1 MTGSATSRRIR
12 QDKAT
17 AGIKLGATPVE
28 VRPDGYRVYEGI
40 ARWGN
45 VLAPY
50 PDLDPPRVEFC
61 PIEEVASPRALAS
74 AVGIPFTGG
83 PRRVDWDGGVT
94 LPADH
99 AADLITP
106 ETAGN
111 ATEGAV
117 LAMWRD
123 DTTSPPCV
131 RVRAIAHTK
140 ALIDLIE
147 NGAIELSLGYRCDE
161 DRTPGYFDGK
171 PYDLV
176 QRGHEYNHLNVVE
189 RARSRAPDGRP
200 ARLDSSDG
208 LDVLAAKSILDAA
221 VVRRIRS
228 GTLVPGPGPIVMS
241 SPLLPSVAITIPRA
255 KPSYPLNASST
266 TMRKTKTDK
275 TTAADSTATRTDAAP
290 EMSAEDAALLAQMSP
305 EAQAALGVAV
315 DDAALAEMAAEGDAP
330 AVETAVAAAAEDDA
344 AEMAGGETSGAAP
357 LAAVLAA
364 IEELKAR
371 VAAIE
376 GKTDA
381 ACAPKMD
388 MTAVPAAPMT
398 DAAKPNL
405 PADKKAPAAMKTDSL
420 LTDPAAIIAAT
431 QAAAVKSYND
441 AAAFVGVVRKDG
453 HSVNTTDE
461 AAGVMLGVIK
471 VHLPALVPMAEECIK
486 SGRTDSLSTLYGQ
499 AESIRRD
506 SLINSQADALAEAF
520 TAPAI
525 PGDGIFR
532 APASMKT
539 N

>member
-1 MTGSATSRRIR
+1 MVIR
-12 QDKAT
+12 QDKGA
-17 AGIKLGATPVE
+17 AGVTLGATPVE

-61 PIEEVASPRALAS
+61 PIDEVASPRALAS

-147 NGAIELSLGYRCDE
+147 SGAIELSLGYRCDE
-161 DRTPGYFDGK
+161 DRTPGFFDGK

-176 QRGHEYNHLNVVE
+176 QRGHEYNHLNVVGSD

-200 ARLDSSDG
+200 ARLD
-208 LDVLAAKSILDAA
+208 AADKS
-221 VVRRIRS
+221 
-228 GTLVPGPGPIVMS
+228 
-241 SPLLPSVAITIPRA
+241 RA
-255 KPSYPLNASST
+255 KPSYPPHASST
-266 TMRKTKTDK
+266 MRTKKKPDDK
-275 TTAADSTATRTDAAP
+275 PAADNAAPVTRTDAGP

-305 EAQAALGVAV
+305 GAQAALGVAV
-315 DDAALAEMAAEGDAP
+315 DEAALNAEAEVEGETPTEEASEGAEGEAAE
-330 AVETAVAAAAEDDA
+330 EAAALGLGAEESDA
-344 AEMAGGETSGAAP
+344 KP
-357 LAAVLAA
+357 IAAVLAA
-364 IEELKAR
+364 LAKMDAR
-371 VAAIE
+371 ISALEGAAAP
-376 GKTDA
+376 KTDEA
-381 ACAPKMD
+381 AALPM
-388 MTAVPAAPMT
+388 PMT
-398 DAAKPNL
+398 DAAAPKPNL
-405 PADKKAPAAMKTDSL
+405 PAAAKKAPAAMSTKTDSL
-420 LTDPAAIIAAT
+420 LTDPAAIIAAAKE
-431 QAAAVKSYND
+431 AATKTFND
-441 AAAFVGVVRKDG
+441 AASFVGVVRKDG
-453 HSVNTTDE
+453 HAANTTDE

-471 VHLPALVPMAEECIK
+471 AHLPALVPMAEECIK

-506 SLINSQADALAEAF
+506 SLIASQADALAEAF
-520 TAPAI
+520 NAPAL

-532 APASMKT
+532 APAGMKT

>member
-1 MTGSATSRRIR
+1 MVIR
-12 QDKAT
+12 QDKGA
-17 AGIKLGATPVE
+17 AGVTLGATPVE

-61 PIEEVASPRALAS
+61 PIDEVASPRALAS

-147 NGAIELSLGYRCDE
+147 SGAIELSLGYRCDE
-161 DRTPGYFDGK
+161 DRTPGFFEGK

-200 ARLDSSDG
+200 ARLDSK
-208 LDVLAAKSILDAA
+208 AAKSR
-221 VVRRIRS
+221 V
-228 GTLVPGPGPIVMS
+228 
-241 SPLLPSVAITIPRA
+241 
-255 KPSYPLNASST
+255 KPSYPPHASST
-266 TMRKTKTDK
+266 TMRTKKKPDDK
-275 TTAADSTATRTDAAP
+275 KPADATNTPATARTDAAP

-315 DDAALAEMAAEGDAP
+315 DDAAMNAEAEVEGETPAEDAAEGAEGE
-330 AVETAVAAAAEDDA
+330 AAEEAAALGLGAEESDA
-344 AEMAGGETSGAAP
+344 KP
-357 LAAVLAA
+357 IAAVLEALAKMDARIAA
-364 IEELKAR
+364 L
-371 VAAIE
+371 E

-381 ACAPKMD
+381 ACAPMAD
-388 MTAVPAAPMT
+388 AAPMPTPAAAPMT
-398 DAAKPNL
+398 DAKPTL
-405 PADKKAPAAMKTDSL
+405 PAAAKKAATPMSTKTDSL
-420 LTDPAAIIAAT
+420 LTDPAAIIAAAKE
-431 QAAAVKSYND
+431 AATKTFND
-441 AAAFVGVVRKDG
+441 AASFVGVVRKDG
-453 HSVNTTDE
+453 HAANTTDE

-471 VHLPALVPMAEECIK
+471 AHLPSLVPMAEECIK

-499 AESIRRD
+499 AELIRRD
-506 SLINSQADALAEAF
+506 SLIASQADALAEAF
-520 TAPAI
+520 TAPAV

-532 APASMKT
+532 APASMTKT

>member
-1 MTGSATSRRIR
+1 MTGAATPRRVR

-61 PIEEVASPRALAS
+61 PIDEVASPRALAS

-123 DTTSPPCV
+123 DTSSPPCV

-147 NGAIELSLGYRCDE
+147 SGAIELSLGYRCDE
-161 DRTPGYFDGK
+161 DRTPGFFEGK

-200 ARLDSSDG
+200 ARLDSK
-208 LDVLAAKSILDAA
+208 AAKSR
-221 VVRRIRS
+221 V
-228 GTLVPGPGPIVMS
+228 
-241 SPLLPSVAITIPRA
+241 
-255 KPSYPLNASST
+255 KPSYPPHASST
-266 TMRKTKTDK
+266 TMRTKKKPDDK
-275 TTAADSTATRTDAAP
+275 KPADATNTPATARTDAGP

-315 DDAALAEMAAEGDAP
+315 DDAALSAEAEVEGETPVEEAAEGAEGE
-330 AVETAVAAAAEDDA
+330 AAEETAALGLGAEESDA
-344 AEMAGGETSGAAP
+344 KP
-357 LAAVLAA
+357 IAAVLAA
-364 IEELKAR
+364 LAKMDAR
-371 VAAIE
+371 IAALE
-376 GKTDA
+376 GAAAPKTDEA
-381 ACAPKMD
+381 A
-388 MTAVPAAPMT
+388 AVMPMT
-398 DAAKPNL
+398 DAAAAPKPNL
-405 PADKKAPAAMKTDSL
+405 PAAAKKAPAAMSTKTDSL
-420 LTDPAAIIAAT
+420 LTDPAAIIAAAKE
-431 QAAAVKSYND
+431 AAAKTFND
-441 AAAFVGVVRKDG
+441 AASFVGVVRKDG
-453 HSVNTTDE
+453 HAANTTDE

-471 VHLPALVPMAEECIK
+471 AHLPGLVPMAEECIK

-506 SLINSQADALAEAF
+506 SLITSQADALAEAF
-520 TAPAI
+520 TAPAV

>member
-1 MTGSATSRRIR
+1 MVIR
-12 QDKAT
+12 QDKGA
-17 AGIKLGATPVE
+17 AGVTLGATPVE

-61 PIEEVASPRALAS
+61 PIDEVASPRALAS

-147 NGAIELSLGYRCDE
+147 SGAIELSLGYRCDE
-161 DRTPGYFDGK
+161 DRTPGFFEGK

-200 ARLDSSDG
+200 ARLDSK
-208 LDVLAAKSILDAA
+208 AAKSR
-221 VVRRIRS
+221 V
-228 GTLVPGPGPIVMS
+228 
-241 SPLLPSVAITIPRA
+241 
-255 KPSYPLNASST
+255 KPSYPPHASST
-266 TMRKTKTDK
+266 TMRTKKKPDDK
-275 TTAADSTATRTDAAP
+275 KPADATNTPATARTDAAP

-315 DDAALAEMAAEGDAP
+315 DDAAMNAEAEVEGETPAEEAAEGAEGE
-330 AVETAVAAAAEDDA
+330 AVEEAAALGLGAEESDA
-344 AEMAGGETSGAAP
+344 KP
-357 LAAVLAA
+357 IAAVLAA
-364 IEELKAR
+364 LAKMDAR
-371 VAAIE
+371 IAALE

-381 ACAPKMD
+381 ACAPMAD
-388 MTAVPAAPMT
+388 AAPMPAPAAAPMT
-398 DAAKPNL
+398 DAKPTL
-405 PADKKAPAAMKTDSL
+405 PAAAKKAATPMSTKTDSL
-420 LTDPAAIIAAT
+420 LTDPAAIIAAA
-431 QAAAVKSYND
+431 QAAATKTFND
-441 AAAFVGVVRKDG
+441 AASFVGVVRKDG
-453 HSVNTTDE
+453 HAANTTDE

-471 VHLPALVPMAEECIK
+471 AHLPGLVPMAEECIK

-506 SLINSQADALAEAF
+506 SLITSQADALAEAF
-520 TAPAI
+520 TAPTA

-532 APASMKT
+532 APAGMKT

>member
-200 ARLDSSDG
+200 ARLD
-208 LDVLAAKSILDAA
+208 AADK
-221 VVRRIRS
+221 
-228 GTLVPGPGPIVMS
+228 
-241 SPLLPSVAITIPRA
+241 PRA

-266 TMRKTKTDK
+266 TMRKKKTDK

-315 DDAALAEMAAEGDAP
+315 DDAALAEMDAEGDAP
-330 AVETAVAAAAEDDA
+330 AVEAEVAAAAEDDA

-376 GKTDA
+376 GKADA
-381 ACAPKMD
+381 SCAPKMD
-388 MTAVPAAPMT
+388 MTSVPAAPMT

-405 PADKKAPAAMKTDSL
+405 PAAADKKAPAAMSTKTDSL

-453 HSVNTTDE
+453 HAANTTDE

-471 VHLPALVPMAEECIK
+471 AHLPALVPMAEECIK

-506 SLINSQADALAEAF
+506 SLISSQADALAEAF

-532 APASMKT
+532 APAPMKT

>member
-1 MTGSATSRRIR
+1 MVIR
-12 QDKAT
+12 QDKGA
-17 AGIKLGATPVE
+17 AGVTLGATPVE

-61 PIEEVASPRALAS
+61 PIDEVASPRALAS

-147 NGAIELSLGYRCDE
+147 SGAIELSLGYRCDE
-161 DRTPGYFDGK
+161 DRTPGFFDGK

-200 ARLDSSDG
+200 ARLDST
-208 LDVLAAKSILDAA
+208 AAKS
-221 VVRRIRS
+221 
-228 GTLVPGPGPIVMS
+228 
-241 SPLLPSVAITIPRA
+241 RA
-255 KPSYPLNASST
+255 KPSYPPHASSI
-266 TMRKTKTDK
+266 TMRKKKTDK
-275 TTAADSTATRTDAAP
+275 TPADSTATRTDAAP

-315 DDAALAEMAAEGDAP
+315 DDAALSAEAEVEGETPAEEAAEGAEGE
-330 AVETAVAAAAEDDA
+330 AAEEAAALGLGAEGSDA
-344 AEMAGGETSGAAP
+344 KP
-357 LAAVLAA
+357 IAAVLAA
-364 IEELKAR
+364 LAKMDAR
-371 VAAIE
+371 LSALEGAAAPKTDEVAA
-376 GKTDA
+376 A
-381 ACAPKMD
+381 M
-388 MTAVPAAPMT
+388 PMT
-398 DAAKPNL
+398 DAAAATKPNL
-405 PADKKAPAAMKTDSL
+405 PATAKKAPAAMSTKTDSL
-420 LTDPAAIIAAT
+420 LTDPAAIIAAA
-431 QAAAVKSYND
+431 QAAATKTFND
-441 AAAFVGVVRKDG
+441 AASFVGVVRKDG
-453 HSVNTTDE
+453 HAANTTDE

-471 VHLPALVPMAEECIK
+471 AHLPALVPMAEECIK

-506 SLINSQADALAEAF
+506 SLVTSQADALVEAF

>member
-1 MTGSATSRRIR
+1 MVMR
-12 QDKAT
+12 QDKGA
-17 AGIKLGATPVE
+17 AGITLGATPVE
-28 VRPDGYRVYEGI
+28 IRPDGYRVYEGV

-50 PDLDPPRVEFC
+50 PDLSPPRVEFC
-61 PIEEVASPRALAS
+61 PIDEVASPKALAS

-123 DTTSPPCV
+123 DTSSPPCV

-147 NGAIELSLGYRCDE
+147 SGAIELSLGYRCDE
-161 DRTPGYFDGK
+161 DRTPGFFEGK

-200 ARLDSSDG
+200 ARLDSTAS
-208 LDVLAAKSILDAA
+208 K
-221 VVRRIRS
+221 
-228 GTLVPGPGPIVMS
+228 
-241 SPLLPSVAITIPRA
+241 PRV

-266 TMRKTKTDK
+266 TMRTKKPKTPTDLA
-275 TTAADSTATRTDAAP
+275 TARTDAAP

-305 EAQAALGVAV
+305 EAQAALGVV
-315 DDAALAEMAAEGDAP
+315 DAAEDAEMAAEGETP
-330 AVETAVAAAAEDDA
+330 AEEAAEGAAGEAAEVDA
-344 AEMAGGETSGAAP
+344 AVGLGAEESDAKP
-357 LAAVLAA
+357 IAAVLAA
-364 IEELKAR
+364 LAKFDERLTAL
-371 VAAIE
+371 E
-376 GKTDA
+376 GK
-381 ACAPKMD
+381 
-388 MTAVPAAPMT
+388 AVPAAPKT
-398 DAAKPNL
+398 DAPAPADAAAPNL
-405 PADKKAPAAMKTDSL
+405 PAAKKAPAAMKTDSL
-420 LTDPAAIIAAT
+420 LTDPAAIIAAAKE
-431 QAAAVKSYND
+431 AATKTFND
-441 AAAFVGVVRKDG
+441 AASFVGVVRKDG
-453 HSVNTTDE
+453 HAANTTDE

-471 VHLPALVPMAEECIK
+471 AHLPALVPMAEECIK

-499 AESIRRD
+499 AETIRRD
-506 SLINSQADALAEAF
+506 SLITSQADALAEAF
-520 TAPAI
+520 TAPAT
-525 PGDGIFR
+525 PGDGVFR
-532 APASMKT
+532 APAGMTK

>member
-1 MTGSATSRRIR
+1 MVIR
-12 QDKAT
+12 QDKGA
-17 AGIKLGATPVE
+17 AGVTLGATPVE

-61 PIEEVASPRALAS
+61 PIDEVASPRALAS

-147 NGAIELSLGYRCDE
+147 SGAIELSLGYRCDE
-161 DRTPGYFDGK
+161 DRTPGFFEGK

-176 QRGHEYNHLNVVE
+176 QRGHEYNHLNVVGW
-189 RARSRAPDGRP
+189 ARSRAPDGRP
-200 ARLDSSDG
+200 ARLD
-208 LDVLAAKSILDAA
+208 AADKS
-221 VVRRIRS
+221 
-228 GTLVPGPGPIVMS
+228 
-241 SPLLPSVAITIPRA
+241 RA
-255 KPSYPLNASST
+255 KPSYPPHASST
-266 TMRKTKTDK
+266 MRTKKKPDDK
-275 TTAADSTATRTDAAP
+275 KPAADNAAPVTRTDAAP

-305 EAQAALGVAV
+305 DAQAALGVAV
-315 DDAALAEMAAEGDAP
+315 DDAAMNAEAEVEGETPAEEAAEGAKGE
-330 AVETAVAAAAEDDA
+330 AAEEAAALGLGAEESDA
-344 AEMAGGETSGAAP
+344 KP
-357 LAAVLAA
+357 IAAVLAA
-364 IEELKAR
+364 LAKMDAR
-371 VAAIE
+371 IAALE

-381 ACAPKMD
+381 ACAPMAD
-388 MTAVPAAPMT
+388 AAPMT
-398 DAAKPNL
+398 DAKPTI
-405 PADKKAPAAMKTDSL
+405 PAAAKKAATPMSTKTDSL

-431 QAAAVKSYND
+431 QAAAVKSFND
-441 AAAFVGVVRKDG
+441 AASFVGVVRKDG
-453 HSVNTTDE
+453 YAANTTDE

-471 VHLPALVPMAEECIK
+471 AHLPALVLMAEECIK

-506 SLINSQADALAEAF
+506 SLITSQADALAEAF
-520 TAPAI
+520 TAPAV

>member
-1 MTGSATSRRIR
+1 MVIR
-12 QDKAT
+12 QDKGA
-17 AGIKLGATPVE
+17 AGVTLGATPVE

-61 PIEEVASPRALAS
+61 PIDEVASPRALAS

-147 NGAIELSLGYRCDE
+147 SGAIELSLGYRCDE
-161 DRTPGYFDGK
+161 DRTPGFFEGK

-200 ARLDSSDG
+200 ARLDST
-208 LDVLAAKSILDAA
+208 AAKS
-221 VVRRIRS
+221 
-228 GTLVPGPGPIVMS
+228 
-241 SPLLPSVAITIPRA
+241 RA
-255 KPSYPLNASST
+255 KPSYPPHAST
-266 TMRKTKTDK
+266 TMRKKKTDK
-275 TTAADSTATRTDAAP
+275 TTADSTATRTDAGP

-305 EAQAALGVAV
+305 EAQAALGVGTGEPSEVIATEDV
-315 DDAALAEMAAEGDAP
+315 AAAEGDDAGE
-330 AVETAVAAAAEDDA
+330 AAEEVAAAELGAEESDA
-344 AEMAGGETSGAAP
+344 KP
-357 LAAVLAA
+357 IAAVLEALAKMDARIAA
-364 IEELKAR
+364 L
-371 VAAIE
+371 E
-376 GKTDA
+376 GKSA
-381 ACAPKMD
+381 APAPKTD
-388 MTAVPAAPMT
+388 DAPAMPMT
-398 DAAKPNL
+398 DAAAPKPANL
-405 PADKKAPAAMKTDSL
+405 PAADKKAPAAMSTKTDSL
-420 LTDPAAIIAAT
+420 LTDPAAIIAAA
-431 QAAAVKSYND
+431 QAAATKTFND
-441 AAAFVGVVRKDG
+441 AASFVGVVRKDG
-453 HSVNTTDE
+453 HAANTTDE

-471 VHLPALVPMAEECIK
+471 AHLPGLVPMAEECIK

-506 SLINSQADALAEAF
+506 SLITSQADALAEAF
-520 TAPAI
+520 TAPAV